1 MEAINKLL
9 ASSLSSSR
17 FLLSFPTKI
26 QNTQTER
33 ERKKKKSNKM
43 ATVALSLKL
52 LSIHNFHTNPSF
64 ISQKRNENLSAP
76 LKTTVPR
83 SSPPQNNSAT
93 TNTNTTTTKTTKT
106 TSLDNNTPN
115 EPKLKPTSVDSK
127 PSSTSTSSLTDSVA
141 ILFTRLRDGV
151 KIDEVGVEI
160 LSIALPAALA
170 LAADPIASLVDTAYV
185 GHIGSVELAAVGV
198 SISIFN
204 LVSKLF
210 NVPLLNITTSFVA
223 EEQALISK
231 NSVKDQEG
239 KRVLP
244 SVSTSLALAAA
255 VGVAETVAL
264 SVGSG
269 FLMNIMG
276 IPVDSPMRVPAEQF
290 LTLRAF
296 GAPPIVIALAAQGT
310 FRGFMD
316 TKTPLYAIGA
326 GNLLNAILDAIF
338 IVVFGFGVG
347 GAAVATVISEYLI
360 AFILLWELNDKV
372 QLISPN
378 IDAREVVRYLNSGG
392 LLIGRTIAVLLT
404 MTLATSMAARE
415 GPIQMAGHQ
424 ICMQVWLAVSL
435 LNDALAIAGQAL
447 LASGYSQGNYEQ
459 ARLVIYRVLQIGLV
473 TGIALGVIL
482 SLGFG
487 AFSSLFSTDPEV
499 LGVVWSGIWFVAGSQ
514 PMNALAFV
522 LDGLY
527 YGVSDFGFA
536 AYSMVLVSLI
546 SSVFVLVAAPVFGLT
561 GVWAGLF
568 LFMTLRV
575 VAGVWR
581 LGTKRGPWEM
591 VWVNSQQESE

>member
-1 MEAINKLL
+1 
-9 ASSLSSSR
+9 
-17 FLLSFPTKI
+17 
-26 QNTQTER
+26 
-33 ERKKKKSNKM
+33 M

-76 LKTTVPR
+76 LKTTVLR

-93 TNTNTTTTKTTKT
+93 TITTTTKTTKT

-141 ILFTRLRDGV
+141 NLFTRLRDGV

-231 NSVKDQEG
+231 SNDDSVKDQEG

-276 IPVDSPMRVPAEQF
+276 F
-290 LTLRAF
+290 T
-296 GAPPIVIALAAQGT
+296 
-310 FRGFMD
+310 
-316 TKTPLYAIGA
+316 
-326 GNLLNAILDAIF
+326 NA
-338 IVVFGFGVG
+338 
-347 GAAVATVISEYLI
+347 S
-360 AFILLWELNDKV
+360 
-372 QLISPN
+372 
-378 IDAREVVRYLNSGG
+378 
-392 LLIGRTIAVLLT
+392 
-404 MTLATSMAARE
+404 
-415 GPIQMAGHQ
+415 
-424 ICMQVWLAVSL
+424 
-435 LNDALAIAGQAL
+435 
-447 LASGYSQGNYEQ
+447 AS
-459 ARLVIYRVLQIGLV
+459 
-473 TGIALGVIL
+473 
-482 SLGFG
+482 
-487 AFSSLFSTDPEV
+487 
-499 LGVVWSGIWFVAGSQ
+499 
-514 PMNALAFV
+514 
-522 LDGLY
+522 
-527 YGVSDFGFA
+527 
-536 AYSMVLVSLI
+536 
-546 SSVFVLVAAPVFGLT
+546 
-561 GVWAGLF
+561 
-568 LFMTLRV
+568 
-575 VAGVWR
+575 
-581 LGTKRGPWEM
+581 
-591 VWVNSQQESE
+591 

>member
-1 MEAINKLL
+1 
-9 ASSLSSSR
+9 
-17 FLLSFPTKI
+17 
-26 QNTQTER
+26 
-33 ERKKKKSNKM
+33 M
-43 ATVALSLKL
+43 ATAALSHKL

-64 ISQKRNENLSAP
+64 LSQKRNQNLSAP
-76 LKTTVPR
+76 FKTTVPR
-83 SSPPQNNSAT
+83 SSPPQNNPAA
-93 TNTNTTTTKTTKT
+93 TTTKKKNTEE
-106 TSLDNNTPN
+106 TSLDPDK
-115 EPKLKPTSVDSK
+115 PKLKPTSVDSK

-141 ILFTRLRDGV
+141 ALFTRFRDGV
-151 KIDEVGVEI
+151 KIDEIGVEI

-170 LAADPIASLVDTAYV
+170 LAADPIASLVDTAYI

-204 LVSKLF
+204 LVSKLL

-231 NSVKDQEG
+231 SNDDSVKDQEG
-239 KRVLP
+239 KQVLP

-296 GAPPIVIALAAQGT
+296 GAPPIVISLAAQGT

-338 IVVFGFGVG
+338 IFLFGLGVG
-347 GAAVATVISEYLI
+347 GTAVATVISEYLI

-415 GPIQMAGHQ
+415 GPVQMAGHQ
-424 ICMQVWLAVSL
+424 ICMQVWLAISL

-459 ARLVIYRVLQIGLV
+459 AQQVIYRVLQIGLV

-499 LGVVWSGIWFVAGSQ
+499 LGIVWSGIWFVAGSQ

-536 AYSMVLVSLI
+536 AYSMMLVSLI
-546 SSVFVLVAAPVFGLT
+546 SSVFVFVAAPVFGLA

-591 VWVNSQQESE
+591 VWANSQQESE

>member
-1 MEAINKLL
+1 M
-9 ASSLSSSR
+9 
-17 FLLSFPTKI
+17 
-26 QNTQTER
+26 
-33 ERKKKKSNKM
+33 
-43 ATVALSLKL
+43 
-52 LSIHNFHTNPSF
+52 
-64 ISQKRNENLSAP
+64 
-76 LKTTVPR
+76 
-83 SSPPQNNSAT
+83 
-93 TNTNTTTTKTTKT
+93 
-106 TSLDNNTPN
+106 
-115 EPKLKPTSVDSK
+115 
-127 PSSTSTSSLTDSVA
+127 
-141 ILFTRLRDGV
+141 
-151 KIDEVGVEI
+151 
-160 LSIALPAALA
+160 
-170 LAADPIASLVDTAYV
+170 
-185 GHIGSVELAAVGV
+185 
-198 SISIFN
+198 
-204 LVSKLF
+204 
-210 NVPLLNITTSFVA
+210 
-223 EEQALISK
+223 
-231 NSVKDQEG
+231 
-239 KRVLP
+239 
-244 SVSTSLALAAA
+244 
-255 VGVAETVAL
+255 
-264 SVGSG
+264 
-269 FLMNIMG
+269 
-276 IPVDSPMRVPAEQF
+276 
-290 LTLRAF
+290 
-296 GAPPIVIALAAQGT
+296 
-310 FRGFMD
+310 
-316 TKTPLYAIGA
+316 
-326 GNLLNAILDAIF
+326 
-338 IVVFGFGVG
+338 
-347 GAAVATVISEYLI
+347 
-360 AFILLWELNDKV
+360 

>member
-1 MEAINKLL
+1 
-9 ASSLSSSR
+9 
-17 FLLSFPTKI
+17 
-26 QNTQTER
+26 
-33 ERKKKKSNKM
+33 M

-231 NSVKDQEG
+231 SNDDSVKDQEG